1 MTKIAREAPGFSRGE
16 GVKTMHPDT
25 RRLVQLTADAE
36 AGSGDLMDLLLARN
50 RATDRRDWL
59 QAKGHM
65 ADVAL

>member
-1 MTKIAREAPGFSRGE
+1 
-16 GVKTMHPDT
+16 MHPDT